1 MTTGTGPDAVVLAP
15 SLQKVFVAN
24 SGSTL
29 TAFSTTTCNQ
39 STTSGCSSPTQVASG
54 GHLSSPS
61 ALAVSGSTLY
71 VGNTNGSVAVYN
83 VSGSTPTWVATVSLL
98 SGSVPTALAVDAT
111 NGFVYVADGTN
122 NRVEYFSATT
132 CNATTTTGCSATPST
147 VSVGKDPVALVVAS
161 GAGDLYVANAGTG
174 GGISVVSLSTHAVV
188 RPFDLDEPALSNGTG
203 VVQSIGLSPDTNEVL
218 AVLKGLG
225 FPGDVMATINTSS
238 QSITSTVNL
247 ETGTDSMGQLVS
259 DGTLRLRLG
268 HRRDEWR
275 RRHPEPEPRRL
286 GPGQPALR
294 HGGRGHLVRSRD
306 PHAGPAAGRAGVER
320 PALLLRG
327 RRRRRDLADV
337 QHAVLPAGTGHGHRQ
352 HRDDL
357 RRVERRLP

>member
-24 SGSTL
+24 SGNTL
-29 TAFSTTTCNQ
+29 TAFSTITCNQ
-39 STTSGCSSPTQVASG
+39 SATSGCSSPTQVVSG

-61 ALAVSGSTLY
+61 ALAVNGSTLY

-98 SGSVPTALAVDAT
+98 LRVR
-111 NGFVYVADGTN
+111 ADGARRRCHQRLRLRGRRHQQPG
-122 NRVEYFSATT
+122 RVLQRDDLQRDHPHGVFGHA
-132 CNATTTTGCSATPST
+132 GT
-147 VSVGKDPVALVVAS
+147 VSVGKDPVALAVAS
-161 GAGDLYVANAGTG
+161 GPGDLYVANAGTG

-188 RPFDLDEPALSNGTG
+188 STISTSQAFERDGRGPVHRSVTRRQRGAGRPEWAW
-203 VVQSIGLSPDTNEVL
+203 
-218 AVLKGLG
+218 A

-259 DGTLRLRLG
+259 DGTLDYVWVTDETNGGDVIQNLNPAVSDPASQPYVTAVGGTSFG
-268 HRRDEWR
+268 HGT
-275 RRHPEPEPRRL
+275 PTL
-286 GPGQPALR
+286 GPPPAEQVWNDQLYYSEGA
-294 HGGRGHLVRSRD
+294 GGGGISQTF
-306 PHAGPAAGRAGVER
+306 A
-320 PALLLRG
+320 
-327 RRRRRDLADV
+327 
-337 QHAVLPAGTGHGHRQ
+337 HAVLPAGTGHGHRQ